1 MENKYKEFVFDQLYG
16 LIEGSANSLEVIMT
30 HEFEEKFKHE
40 PDLIK
45 VTETNRRI
53 VDENLPNGFLFSSFT
68 VVLVINNEEYTLT
81 RDWAEEYEINKKNNF
96 KSDN

>member
-1 MENKYKEFVFDQLYG
+1 MFSITFGAELGDISGVEDSKEDD
-16 LIEGSANSLEVIMT
+16 
-30 HEFEEKFKHE
+30 FK
-40 PDLIK
+40 DLIK

-53 VDENLPNGFLFSSFT
+53 VDENLPNGFLFRAFT

-96 KSDN
+96 KSDNWFYERLYNCKKNET